1 MGSAVHSASVEVIGV
16 LSRPFLKPTPRE
28 GRPLKHTSHESRVTA
43 FPIPGSRVTAF
54 PIPDSRF
61 PIPEITGHRLSG
73 ITLPVTPIG
82 SRRARRW
89 LAVCLTIIAACGGD
103 GTSPPLPVAS
113 VQVTPASSTLSPGQT
128 AQLTATPLDAQQ
140 RTLTNRTITWSST
153 NLAVAT
159 VSTTG
164 LVTAV
169 AVGGPVT
176 IVATSEGQDGSATVT
191 VVPPP
196 VATVSV
202 TPATPT
208 LTPGAVVQLTATL
221 RDASGATLT
230 NRVVN
235 WTSSNTALATVSGA
249 GLVTA
254 VAVGGPV
261 TITATSEGQSGT
273 AALSV
278 IAPIV
283 TTVQVSPSATTV
295 SIGGTTPLTAIVRDQ
310 NNIILTGRVVT
321 WTTSN
326 AAIATVSQQGSV
338 TGVVAG
344 GPVTITGTSDGKSG
358 TATVTVTTSPCDAST
373 SIAIGQVLSG
383 ALAATDCVLNDG
395 SYMDQYQLPITANGR
410 IQIDVTSTAFD
421 AYLILFIRNPDG
433 STVAVGADDNSGG
446 GTNARIT
453 RDVIAGETYLI
464 GANSLLGGVTGAYQ
478 VSVQQGMFIAGATS
492 PFVVAGNDDERI
504 ALAKMAS
511 GTRALLGR

>member
-1 MGSAVHSASVEVIGV
+1 MRSTD
-16 LSRPFLKPTPRE
+16 R
-28 GRPLKHTSHESRVTA
+28 RV
-43 FPIPGSRVTAF
+43 
-54 PIPDSRF
+54 
-61 PIPEITGHRLSG
+61 
-73 ITLPVTPIG
+73 
-82 SRRARRW
+82 RRW
-89 LAVCLTIIAACGGD
+89 LAGCLTALAACGGD

-113 VQVTPASSTLSPGQT
+113 VQVTPPSSTISPGQT
-128 AQLTATPLDAQQ
+128 AQLTATTLDAQQ
-140 RTLTNRTITWSST
+140 RTLTNRTVTWSST
-153 NLAVAT
+153 NLGVAT

-202 TPATPT
+202 SPATPT
-208 LTPGAVVQLTATL
+208 LTPGAVVQLTPTL

-230 NRVVN
+230 NRVVT
-235 WTSSNTALATVSGA
+235 WTTSNNALATVSGA
-249 GLVTA
+249 GIVTA

-273 AALSV
+273 AAVSIV
-278 IAPIV
+278 APIV
-283 TTVQVSPSATTV
+283 TSVAVSPATTSV
-295 SIGGTTPLTAIVRDQ
+295 SSGGTTPLTAIVRDQ

-326 AAIATVSQQGSV
+326 AAIVTVSPIGLV
-338 TGVVAG
+338 TGISAG
-344 GPVTITGTSDGKSG
+344 GPVTITATSEGKSG
-358 TATVTVTTSPCDAST
+358 TAAVTVTSSPCDAST
-373 SIAIGQVLSG
+373 AITIGQLLNG
-383 ALAATDCVLNDG
+383 ALATTDCVLDDG

-410 IQIDVTSTAFD
+410 IQIDVSSTAFD

-433 STVAVGADDNSGG
+433 SKVAVGADDNAGG

-453 RDVIAGETYLI
+453 RDVVAGETYLI

-478 VSVQQGMFIAGATS
+478 VSVQQGMFVVSGARQFEGS
-492 PFVVAGNDDERI
+492 NEGEGRA
-504 ALAKMAS
+504 AAKMAMA
-511 GTRALLGR
+511 TKALRRE